1 VSGWEPATGDGLA
14 QRLRRRSARERTGRK
29 AAEQLLETKLRELL
43 DANRQLTALATD
55 LRDRE
60 AYAQQLF
67 LSAKSGILVVSA
79 NGTVDAANG
88 AAMTLLGCREDE
100 IIGIP
105 LSRIIDLGGRG
116 FTPDLDG
123 ARFEAALRPLAQR
136 PSEVEAVRKDGTVMP
151 LQITV
156 GEAHLSD
163 RVTYILV
170 LRDLTKERE
179 AALVMQRLAF
189 FDPLTELGNRYW
201 IRRQFEDLA
210 VDGDREICLMYI
222 DVDSFERINDDL
234 GHFAGDEVLVALARR
249 LEQRP
254 AHAADAYRFEACRM
268 SADEFVIL
276 AAQGTQP
283 VAWPVIA
290 EEVRSRVSDP
300 MLVSGSKVS
309 VTASIGY
316 SVGRILGTDFDRLTN
331 EADIAM
337 RRAKDEGNH
346 ECVPYQLSMGYRTS
360 GTVAL
365 EEGVRSGLERGEFRA
380 YFQPQVDVESG
391 RITGAEALVRWHH
404 PEAGVLLPGRF
415 LPAINGTDLIV
426 EMGEA
431 VLAQVLL
438 FQRKAL
444 ERGVACPIAVNISG
458 REYGSHD
465 LVSSFREAATWAGV
479 APELIV
485 IELTEEIVATHTSDL
500 SQVHQFDESGFRI
513 AIDDFGV
520 AQSSLARL
528 RALPVSKL
536 KIDRSFVRSVPG
548 SRVDNDILR
557 AMFSLGS
564 ATNAEVIVEGV
575 EGLEQI
581 EFIRGLGSCSIQG
594 FFYSPAVPAE
604 EFLTML
610 VEQPWMAV
618 GA

>member
-1 VSGWEPATGDGLA
+1 VSGWKAMSGDDLV
-14 QRLRRRSARERTGRK
+14 QRLRRRAARERTGRK
-29 AAEQLLETKLRELL
+29 AAEQLAETKLRELL
-43 DANRQLTALATD
+43 DVNRQLSSLVTD
-55 LRDRE
+55 LADRE

-105 LSRIIDLGGRG
+105 LSRIIDLGGQG
-116 FTPDLDG
+116 FAPDLEG
-123 ARFEAALRPLAQR
+123 ARFQAALKPLMLR

-151 LQITV
+151 IQITV

-163 RVTYILV
+163 RVNYVLV

-179 AALVMQRLAF
+179 AAQVMQRLSF

-201 IRRQFEDLA
+201 IRGQFEELA
-210 VDGDREICLMYI
+210 EDGDREICLMYI

-249 LEQRP
+249 LERQP
-254 AHAADAYRFEACRM
+254 PHAVDAYRYLVCRM
-268 SADEFVIL
+268 SADEFLIL
-276 AAQGTQP
+276 AAQG
-283 VAWPVIA
+283 ARKLEWPVVA
-290 EEVRSRVSDP
+290 EEVRSLISDP
-300 MLVSGSKVS
+300 MLVGGSRVS
-309 VTASIGY
+309 VTASVGY

-337 RRAKDEGNH
+337 RRAKDDGNH
-346 ECVPYQLSMGYRTS
+346 ECVRYQTSFGYRTS

-365 EEGVRSGLERGEFRA
+365 EEGVRLGLERGEFRA
-380 YFQPQVDVESG
+380 YFQPQVDVLSG
-391 RITGAEALVRWHH
+391 QITGAEALVRWHH
-404 PEAGVLLPGRF
+404 PDAGVLLPGQF
-415 LPAINGTDLIV
+415 LEAITGTDLIV

-431 VLAQVLL
+431 VLAQLL
-438 FQRKAL
+438 LLQSRAVD
-444 ERGVACPIAVNISG
+444 RAVARPIAINISE

-465 LVSSFREAATWAGV
+465 LVSSFAEAAAWARV
-479 APELIV
+479 APDLIV
-485 IELTEEIVATHTSDL
+485 IELIEEIVAAQSGDL
-500 SQVHQFDESGFRI
+500 SNVHEFDKAGFRI
-513 AIDDFGV
+513 ALDDFGV

-557 AMFSLGS
+557 AMFSLGV
-564 ATNAEVIVEGV
+564 ATGARVIVEGV
-575 EGLEQI
+575 ESREQLEY
-581 EFIRGLGSCSIQG
+581 IRGLGPCSIQG
-594 FFYSPAVPAE
+594 FLFSPAVPADE
-604 EFLTML
+604 YLAML
-610 VEQPWMAV
+610 VDQPWATD
-618 GA
+618 